1 VNFDVL
7 FGYFTESLD
16 SLNEGPGDFNL
27 GIVNS
32 IVWAC
37 AVDAAL
43 SARLGPSYSAAR
55 DADPN
60 GRVLDGLRLARN
72 AILHGQTFA
81 LNDGTPYPTDFPLF
95 SGPPVWK
102 SYEQLTEDWSP
113 RNKGP
118 GLERLRAKYEQ
129 EVAGRDIGAPLW
141 DAREW
146 LDSVAANGW
155 TGDD

>member
-1 VNFDVL
+1 MDFDVL
-7 FGYFTESLD
+7 FRYFEESLD
-16 SLNEGPGDFNL
+16 SVNEGPTDFKL
-27 GIVNS
+27 AIANS

-37 AVDAAL
+37 VIDEALAEHLGQLYKDARETD
-43 SARLGPSYSAAR
+43 SK
-55 DADPN
+55 

-81 LNDGTPYPTDFPLF
+81 LNSGQPFPEDFPQF

-102 SYEQLTEDWSP
+102 SYVELTEDWTP

-118 GLERLRAKYEQ
+118 AQDRLRATYEA

-146 LDSVAANGW
+146 LGKVADDGW
-155 TGDD
+155 AV